1 MPHVSSQPCLRARA
15 FTLVELLVVI
25 GIIGVLIGLAT
36 AVGSKVMG
44 GAKANATRNTLQ
56 ALDQILAT
64 YIKAND
70 GRVPAAYVFDPIWED
85 QSQRAGAN
93 DRIVPIIDGVFRA
106 ADPRGRFNSV
116 GLFLY
121 QCKLVGDSQLAQ
133 QIQNLPSK
141 VVSNL
146 PVDLTDTPGAGVAS
160 ITTVLDSWGRPI
172 RYVHPSFDGVF
183 KTRTSASTLPL
194 QSVQLSEQFPTDFSA
209 ASAKF
214 KRRDGSQGQL
224 TWNPTMTSDIRRNFF
239 TNADRE
245 TSAWRNLSAE
255 AKLGDSDGGTCQ
267 GNQPYFYSAGPDGDP
282 STLEDNVYT
291 VVPKLPKE

>member
-1 MPHVSSQPCLRARA
+1 MPYVFSRSCRRRRA

-44 GAKANATRNTLQ
+44 GAKVNATRNTLQ

-64 YIKAND
+64 YVKAND
-70 GRVPAAYVFDPIWED
+70 GRVPAAYVFDPAQDVDTTI
-85 QSQRAGAN
+85 
-93 DRIVPIIDGVFRA
+93 DRGQIVPVIDGVFGA
-106 ADPRGRFNSV
+106 TDPRGRFNSV

-121 QCKLVGDSQLAQ
+121 QCKLVGDAQLTQ

-141 VVSNL
+141 VVTNL
-146 PVDLTDTPGAGVAS
+146 PADLMEAPGAGIAS
-160 ITTVLDSWGRPI
+160 ITTVLDAWGRPI

-183 KTRTSASTLPL
+183 KTRANASSLPL
-194 QSVQLSEQFPTDFSA
+194 QTARIGEQLPTDFADSRVR
-209 ASAKF
+209 F
-214 KRRDGSQGQL
+214 KRRDGSLGTL
-224 TWNPTMTSDIRRNFF
+224 SWKTTMEPAIRRNFF

-245 TSAWRNLSAE
+245 TSAWRNLSAD

-291 VVPKLPKE
+291 VVPKQPRE